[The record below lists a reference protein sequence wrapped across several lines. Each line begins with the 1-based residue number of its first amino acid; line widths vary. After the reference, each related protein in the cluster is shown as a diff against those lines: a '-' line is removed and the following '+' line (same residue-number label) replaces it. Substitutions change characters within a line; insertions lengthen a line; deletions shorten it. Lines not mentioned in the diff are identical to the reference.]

1 MAEYPRNKESRW
13 QRLKERLAGL
23 DQTAGSDE
31 LLHLARA
38 VAGVGDPAMTCEEC
52 QSWLPGYVDAEVSGL
67 AVGQLYPD
75 VKRHLDLCS
84 ECEAEYL
91 EMLELA
97 LAEDA
102 GEIPVPER
110 LPTPDLAFLSPA
122 PVPIPVSLPDYVRS
136 VAEKVATLL
145 APRLLS
151 DLQAI
156 SDIFFERVAALGGRF
171 SLGPAFAPALGFG
184 AGDVPEALKVLAAT
198 YAATQTL
205 IEDLSPHEIAAQAR
219 AGQLRETLHRQA
231 EKAARE
237 ARLSPQAARAFAERY
252 AEVAG
257 RDLEALQELAAQ
269 RYKPEGS

>member
-1 MAEYPRNKESRW
+1 
-13 QRLKERLAGL
+13 
-23 DQTAGSDE
+23 
-31 LLHLARA
+31 
-38 VAGVGDPAMTCEEC
+38 MTCDEC
-52 QSWLPGYVDAEVSGL
+52 RSWLPGYVDAEVGGL
-67 AVGQLYPD
+67 AVAQLYPD

-84 ECEAEYL
+84 ECAGEYL

-110 LPTPDLAFLSPA
+110 LPTPDLAFLSP
-122 PVPIPVSLPDYVRS
+122 VPVSLPDYVRS

-198 YAATQTL
+198 YAATQATV
-205 IEDLSPHEIAAQAR
+205 EGLSPQEIAAQAG
-219 AGQLRETLHRQA
+219 AGQLRETLRRQA
-231 EKAARE
+231 EEAARE
-237 ARLSPQAARAFAERY
+237 ARLGPQAARAFAERY

-257 RDLEALQELAAQ
+257 RDPKALQQLAAQ
-269 RYKPEGS
+269 QDRQR